1 MNTYLITPEI
11 GKPFKVQAHT
21 EELARVEADEWTD
34 CDILYIHLLK
44 EAV

>member
-11 GKPFKVQAHT
+11 GKPFKVKAFT
-21 EELARVEADEWTD
+21 EELARVEAEESML
-34 CDILYIHLLK
+34 CDIVYIHLLK